1 MAFTTGTDFTATS
14 AYTGGADFH
23 YAEISTGVLAATLP
37 DLTGG
42 FSANAGTISGTLAAA
57 LPGPSGSFAGIS
69 QLPGIFTV
77 GTDFMVPDSDFF
89 TTGTT
94 LYFSAPRSGVISAQL
109 PGPSGGF
116 VGHNEVNEGAFAAEL
131 LGPSAAFVG
140 HYDHNVRRYTVS
152 ELCSSIENAG
162 TLQTDNRFAY
172 AQAELVIAD
181 RCAQIADGTPVP
193 FVLQAPVN
201 QNELQPHAVCVAVD
215 QASRILVIDRIPVES
230 MTTSPL
236 ALCATGGN
244 TTSMRNGFAAV
255 LDALKQLS
263 LAVCNPVQDAGRSVH
278 DSLFIDVILT
288 PDPVMHGFTT
298 GVDFV
303 IDPAREFT
311 LGTAP
316 FPYTETDT
324 PYRIGLWHGVLTHE
338 ACSPRQAAM
347 PAKLHQCST
356 VQDARR
362 SPPGTSIPIDPPPP
376 PPPPPP
382 DGHETL
388 VIPPQSSYTMQHVIS
403 VVTLVGN
410 VAVPVSKV
418 NLALNANAFA
428 WQFSAILSDPGAL
441 SLVEIVD
448 NEPVKLKITIDGYVW
463 HTIVEE
469 IEHSREFGKQAI
481 TLKGR
486 GVSALLGGPY
496 EQPHS
501 NAYGSALTVQQLA
514 EMQLPVGWTLNWTQ
528 ETWLVPANA
537 WSYTNQTPIQALA
550 GIANDTGS
558 MLVPARDSQSLTMMP
573 RYPYWPWDFTGAT
586 PDLVIPEAAI
596 KSLSLRPR
604 LGTQANGVYVHG
616 GDVGGVLGWCRFNGT
631 DGARL
636 AETRS
641 NNLMTNVIGCRALGS
656 RILAGQYTQ
665 PIVKSLTT
673 YLDGDVF
680 PLAEIGMLAA
690 ITIGAETE
698 RGIINSV
705 AIEATLAAVS
715 QTIQIGEETPN
726 VWALFKELLP
736 RDPLLVG
743 TLANTDGSTSIITL
757 LDGGVI
763 TVRGTGTVGNKY
775 YIRAGRIE
783 GDAPTMTQNEI
794 VV

>member
-1 MAFTTGTDFTATS
+1 VS
-14 AYTGGADFH
+14 YTPSSTFALSSGQYIPESVYYFG
-23 YAEISTGVLAATLP
+23 YAEGVLGGTLSGVSGSISG
-37 DLTGG
+37 LLNLVSG
-42 FSANAGTISGTLAAA
+42 SVSGTLSGVDSGQLTGTVGSSEYQPTTAFIFSAGAEYTLTDAFDFPRSSTLNGYIAGTLTGVGGSIAATYINNIGQ
-57 LPGPSGSFAGIS
+57 LSGTLTGIS
-69 QLPGIFTV
+69 GDI
-77 GTDFMVPDSDFF
+77 
-89 TTGTT
+89 
-94 LYFSAPRSGVISAQL
+94 
-109 PGPSGGF
+109 
-116 VGHNEVNEGAFAAEL
+116 AAE
-131 LGPSAAFVG
+131 
-140 HYDHNVRRYTVS
+140 YDHNVKRYTVADFCGS
-152 ELCSSIENAG
+152 VD
-162 TLQTDNRFAY
+162 QTAPLHTVARLTQQQTIYLGNDVCVLSA
-172 AQAELVIAD
+172 AASMQPLAV
-181 RCAQIADGTPVP
+181 PVP
-193 FVLQAPVN
+193 VDQIIPSHSEACAPVDATSALAAN
-201 QNELQPHAVCVAVD
+201 VLCPIESLQLSRADVCG
-215 QASRILVIDRIPVES
+215 ASDDAAPIVGS
-230 MTTSPL
+230 
-236 ALCATGGN
+236 
-244 TTSMRNGFAAV
+244 FAAV
-255 LDALKQLS
+255 LQMLTLLRSSSCYPVDDAS
-263 LAVCNPVQDAGRSVH
+263 LANRII
-278 DSLFIDVILT
+278 IDTIPASSSIVFNFDETHYALA
-288 PDPVMHGFTT
+288 PDF
-298 GVDFV
+298 
-303 IDPAREFT
+303 EFT
-311 LGTAP
+311 EDPDYRPAIIILPVDLIGSVQFGLIRHDTCAP
-316 FPYTETDT
+316 HQQAT
-324 PYRIGLWHGVLTHE
+324 PYAR
-338 ACSPRQAAM
+338 
-347 PAKLHQCST
+347 HQCYT
-356 VQDARR
+356 VQDASRP
-362 SPPGTSIPIDPPPP
+362 PPGTSIPIDPPPP

-382 DGHETL
+382 EGHETL
-388 VIPPQSSYTMQHVIS
+388 VIPTQSSYTMQHIVS

-418 NLALNANAFA
+418 NLSLNADAFA
-428 WQFSAILSDPGAL
+428 WQFSAILADPGAL

-486 GVSALLGGPY
+486 GLSALLGGPY

-550 GIANDTGS
+550 GIASDTGS

-573 RYPYWPWDFTGAT
+573 RYPYWPWDFAGAT

-705 AIEATLAAVS
+705 AIEATLSSVN

-743 TLANTDGSTSIITL
+743 TMASTDGSTSIITL